1 MAKASAVM
9 RALLLDLL
17 APALLGAT
25 ATLGFAPFGW
35 YGLTLVALVGLVA
48 LWWPATT
55 RRGAWRGF
63 VFGLAHFGTG
73 VYWTFVSTYYY
84 GGAPL
89 PMAIA
94 LVCLMAVYMALYPAF
109 VGAVA
114 GYTRRL
120 PRTLWAI
127 LVVPGAWL
135 LAELVR
141 SWVMTGFPWLSLGY
155 SLIDAPVTSLAPIG
169 GVYFLST
176 LMMASAG
183 IVVLLFAGSIVARAL
198 AVVLIGLAPLGV
210 WMMPPALEWTQPQ
223 GDPIRV
229 DVLQGNFGQAV
240 KWQRDMLMPTLDR
253 YRTMTERSKAD
264 LVVWPEVAIPAPAN
278 RVEPYL
284 AGIDQLASD
293 RDQTVLAGVLVHDNA
308 DAPYYNAVLALGASE
323 GRYNKRHLVP
333 FGEYFPVPNFVKRW
347 LDGIDMRYSDFGF
360 GADDQPL
367 IDVDG
372 VKIGVSICFE
382 DAFGY
387 EIAKALPAAG
397 VLVNVTNDAWFT
409 GTTAAAQHLEIAR
422 MRALEAGRP
431 MLRAANTGISA
442 VIDYD
447 GRLRERT
454 PEFEV
459 AHIESRVQP
468 RSGLTPYMRI
478 GDGPLWIA
486 GFVVTGLSLLGG
498 LLLNRREARYK
509 RKPR

>member
-1 MAKASAVM
+1 MKAA
-9 RALLLDLL
+9 RTLGLDLL
-17 APALLGAT
+17 LPAVLGAV
-25 ATLGFAPFGW
+25 ATLGFAPFGY
-35 YGLTLVALVGLVA
+35 YGLTLVALVGMVA

-55 RRGAWRGF
+55 GRGAWRGF

-94 LVCLMAVYMALYPAF
+94 LVCLLTAYMALYTAF

-114 GYTRRL
+114 GYTQRL

-127 LVVPGAWL
+127 VVLPGAWL

-155 SLIDAPVTSLAPIG
+155 SLIDAPITPLAPLG
-169 GVYFLST
+169 GVYFLGV
-176 LMMASAG
+176 LMMVSAG
-183 IVVLLFAGSIVARAL
+183 VIALLFAGSIVARAL
-198 AVVLIGLAPLGV
+198 ALVLIALVPLAL
-210 WMMPPALEWTQPQ
+210 WYTPPARHWTEPA
-223 GDPIRV
+223 GEPFSA

-240 KWQRDMLMPTLDR
+240 KWERDTFLPTLER
-253 YRTMTERSKAD
+253 YRAMTERSDAD
-264 LVVWPEVAIPAPAN
+264 LVIWPEVAIPAPAN
-278 RVEPYL
+278 QARPYL
-284 AGIDQLASD
+284 DGIDQLAQE
-293 RDQTVLAGVLVHDNA
+293 RDQTVLAGVLVHEQR
-308 DAPYYNAVLALGASE
+308 DAPYYNAVLALGAGH
-323 GRYNKRHLVP
+323 GRYYKRHLVP
-333 FGEYFPVPNFVKRW
+333 FGEYFPVPDFIKSW

-367 IDVDG
+367 IEVDG
-372 VKIGVSICFE
+372 VKLGLSICFE

-387 EIAKALPAAG
+387 EIGKALPEAG
-397 VLVNVTNDAWFT
+397 VLVNVTNDGWFT
-409 GTTAAAQHLEIAR
+409 GTTAAAQHLDIAR

-431 MLRAANTGISA
+431 MLRSANTGISA

-459 AHIESRVQP
+459 AHIETQVQP
-468 RSGLTPYMRI
+468 RTGLTPYMRI
-478 GDGPLWIA
+478 GDWPLWVA
-486 GFVVTGLSLLGG
+486 GFVVTGLSLLAS
-498 LLLNRREARYK
+498 LLLNRRRSAGQSG
-509 RKPR
+509 